1 MNSSFLR
8 IIVLASSVTFMSQMF
23 SGCFGGVEGKYSDQ
37 TGTINLELQSGGKA
51 TLGAM
56 GQAEPCTYTTD
67 GDKVAIT
74 CHGETTTF
82 TKQSDG
88 TLAPPAGAMIGPL
101 KKK

>member
-1 MNSSFLR
+1 
-8 IIVLASSVTFMSQMF
+8 MSQVF
-23 SGCFGGVEGKYSDQ
+23 SGCFSSVEGKYSDQ
-37 TGTINLELQSGGKA
+37 TGMINLELQGGGKA

-88 TLAPPAGAMIGPL
+88 SLAPPSGAMIGLL

>member
-1 MNSSFLR
+1 MNRSLLR
-8 IIVLASSVTFMSQMF
+8 VIILGSSVMFMSQLL
-23 SGCFGGVEGKYSDQ
+23 SGCGVEGKYSDQ
-37 TGTINLELQSGGKA
+37 TGMINLELQSGGKA

-56 GQAEPCTYTTD
+56 GQAEPCTYKTD
-67 GDKVAIT
+67 GDKVDIT

-88 TLAPPAGAMIGPL
+88 SLAPPAGAMIGLL

>member
-8 IIVLASSVTFMSQMF
+8 VIVLASSVTFMSQMF

-37 TGTINLELQSGGKA
+37 TGMINLELQSGGKA
-51 TLGAM
+51 PLGAM
-56 GQAEPCTYTTD
+56 GQAEPCTYKTD
-67 GDKVAIT
+67 GDKVDVT

-88 TLAPPAGAMIGPL
+88 SLAPPTGAMIGLL

>member
-1 MNSSFLR
+1 MNRSLLRVIILTSSLM
-8 IIVLASSVTFMSQMF
+8 FMSQML

-37 TGTINLELQSGGKA
+37 TGMINLELQSGGKA

-56 GQAEPCTYTTD
+56 GQAEPCAYKTD

-88 TLAPPAGAMIGPL
+88 SLAPPAGAMIGLL

>member
-1 MNSSFLR
+1 MKISLLR
-8 IIVLASSVTFMSQMF
+8 GIILASSLAFIGLTLA
-23 SGCFGGVEGKYSDQ
+23 GCGVEGKYSDQ
-37 TGTINLELQSGGKA
+37 TGMINLELQSGGKA

-56 GQAEPCTYTTD
+56 GQAEPCTYKTD
-67 GDKVAIT
+67 GDKVDIT

-88 TLAPPAGAMIGPL
+88 SLAPPAGAMIGLL

>member
-1 MNSSFLR
+1 MNRSLLR
-8 IIVLASSVTFMSQMF
+8 VIILGSSVMFMSQLL
-23 SGCFGGVEGKYSDQ
+23 SGCGVEGKYADQ
-37 TGTINLELQSGGKA
+37 TGMINLELQSSGKA

-56 GQAEPCTYTTD
+56 GQSEPCTYTTD

-88 TLAPPAGAMIGPL
+88 SLAPPAGAMIGLL